1 MRFLPLLLTGLCS
14 LAGASPLIHIDTNA
28 SRVKVEVDMKMQG
41 VAATDVLFVIDD
53 SGSMSTH
60 QRNLAQNIPV
70 LVNSLIS
77 SGLDFHAAV
86 ITTDGDN
93 YRGKLPGQFRGGV
106 VTSDMPNA
114 ADLLSAN
121 LLPGTSGSP
130 QEMVFDPVMA
140 ALSEPMLSGPNAGF
154 LRPDAGLSVI
164 TVTDAEDQS
173 AVNNKDSFVSF
184 IRGLKGDSGLVSMH
198 GILALQSDP
207 NCQRDGADF
216 PLKLETAISELGGK
230 AFSLCAPNYT
240 ENIKAIASALAAA
253 NKSTDPVVPV
263 EPLTSVHLPLTPKF
277 DTIRVAYGWQVLPK
291 NDSRHGWSFDWTT
304 NEILLGSEIVWT
316 RQPIGT
322 PLTITFVPT
331 VL

>member
-1 MRFLPLLLTGLCS
+1 MLTGICS
-14 LAGASPLIHIDTNA
+14 FAGASPLIHIDTNA

-41 VAATDVLFVIDD
+41 VAATDILFVIDD

-60 QRNLAQNIPV
+60 QQQLAQNIPV

-93 YRGKLPGQFRGGV
+93 FGSQKPGQFRGGV

-114 ADLLSAN
+114 AGLLSAN
-121 LLPGTSGSP
+121 LLPGTRGSA
-130 QEMVFDPVMA
+130 QEMVFDPIMA

-154 LRPDAGLSVI
+154 LRPDAGLTVI
-164 TVTDAEDQS
+164 AVTDAEDQS
-173 AVNNKDSFVSF
+173 TVANKDSFVSF
-184 IRGLKGDSGLVSMH
+184 VRSLKSDPGLVSMH
-198 GILALQSDP
+198 GILALQSDTA
-207 NCQRDGADF
+207 CQRDGSDA
-216 PLKLETAISELGGK
+216 PVKLETAISELGGK
-230 AFSLCAPNYT
+230 AYSLCAPNYT
-240 ENIKAIASALAAA
+240 DNIKAIASALAAA
-253 NKSTDPVVPV
+253 NKSTDPIIPI

-277 DTIRVAYGWQVLPK
+277 DTIRVTYGWQVLPQ
-291 NDSRHGWSFDWTT
+291 NDFRRGWSFDWTT
-304 NEILLGSEIVWT
+304 NEIILGSEIVWT